1 MPRRQPAVEAMA
13 RLVVSA
19 DFERVLG
26 SRSRASTVHFAVHHL
41 PAADPA
47 PAAAVDAPVPEEL
60 STIPEEIG
68 ERPVDDLPGE
78 PARRLGV
85 VVPKRH
91 ARRAVTRSL
100 LKRQIYAAGGRHAA
114 SLPHGLWI
122 VRLRAPFDRT
132 RFVSAASSA
141 LREAARAELED
152 LFRAASVARP
162 R

>member
-1 MPRRQPAVEAMA
+1 MPRRQPAVEAMG

-26 SRSRASTVHFAVHHL
+26 SRSRASTLHFAVHHL
-41 PAADPA
+41 PTPEVA
-47 PAAAVDAPVPEEL
+47 PAAVARQPAARKL
-60 STIPEEIG
+60 STISGRIG
-68 ERPVDDLPGE
+68 DLPVDDLPDE
-78 PARRLGV
+78 PSRRLGV

-114 SLPHGLWI
+114 SLARGLWI

-132 RFVSAASSA
+132 RFVSATSAA
-141 LREAARAELED
+141 LREVARAELED
-152 LFRAASVARP
+152 LFLAASRP
-162 R
+162 RAS